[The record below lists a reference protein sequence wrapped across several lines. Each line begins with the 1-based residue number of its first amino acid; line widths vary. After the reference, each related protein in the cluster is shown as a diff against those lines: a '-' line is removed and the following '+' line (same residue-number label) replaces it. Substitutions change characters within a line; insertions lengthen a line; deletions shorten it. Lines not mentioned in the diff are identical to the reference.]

1 MIGSILEELDI
12 LVVYATKHGS
22 TALLAEMIC
31 NGVEDVPGC
40 NARLR
45 TVMPINGQIPNPIE
59 LPENGP
65 PYADQ
70 KDLRECAGIIIGSPT
85 RFGNMCAEMKFFID
99 QSLENWISGNL
110 IGKPAGFFTSTSSM
124 HGGQESTLI
133 SMMIPLLH
141 HGMVVVGIPYSEKN
155 LSSTQTGGTPY
166 GASHYSGNNN
176 NTSLSKDEIIIA
188 QALGRRVSNMA
199 KKLGKN

>member
-1 MIGSILEELDI
+1 MFGFILEELDI
-12 LVVYATKHGS
+12 LVVYSTKHGS
-22 TALLAEMIC
+22 TAALAEKIC

-45 TVMPINGQIPNPIE
+45 TVKPITSEKNNSLN
-59 LPENGP
+59 LPEKGP

-70 KDLRECAGIIIGSPT
+70 KDLRECAGVILGSPT
-85 RFGNMCAEMKFFID
+85 RFGNMSAEMKLFID
-99 QSLENWISGNL
+99 QSLENWISGDL
-110 IGKPAGFFTSTSSM
+110 IGKPAAFFTSTTSI

-141 HGMVVVGIPYSEKN
+141 HGMVIVGIPYSEKN

-166 GASHYSGNNN
+166 GASHYSGNNQN
-176 NTSLSKDEIIIA
+176 ISLSKDESILA
-188 QALGRRVSNMA
+188 QALGRRVSTMA
-199 KKLGKN
+199 KKLAK

>member
-1 MIGSILEELDI
+1 MEELDI

-85 RFGNMCAEMKFFID
+85 RQPTLLAAIHILYVALKTTFILCKIHIICGLERIRVAD
-99 QSLENWISGNL
+99 WAGSVDGGWYQS
-110 IGKPAGFFTSTSSM
+110 
-124 HGGQESTLI
+124 
-133 SMMIPLLH
+133 
-141 HGMVVVGIPYSEKN
+141 
-155 LSSTQTGGTPY
+155 
-166 GASHYSGNNN
+166 
-176 NTSLSKDEIIIA
+176 
-188 QALGRRVSNMA
+188 R
-199 KKLGKN
+199 